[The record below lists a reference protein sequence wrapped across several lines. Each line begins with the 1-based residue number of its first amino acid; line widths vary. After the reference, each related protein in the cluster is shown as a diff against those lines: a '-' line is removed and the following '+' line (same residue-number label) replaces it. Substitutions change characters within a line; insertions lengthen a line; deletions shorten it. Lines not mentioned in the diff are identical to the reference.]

1 VADPYGV
8 ASSNHLLRDLEA
20 AGVFARLGRDGDL
33 GLGGRNAAAL
43 VELGLAGRGQ
53 DLGDRIVEGEGDG
66 PRGLRGLEELGVAA
80 LHRRDNLLLYGVG
93 GVCVGQQL
101 GEVGCG
107 GVGAVAPGC

>member
-1 VADPYGV
+1 MADPYGV

-80 LHRRDNLLLYGVG
+80 LH
-93 GVCVGQQL
+93 
-101 GEVGCG
+101 
-107 GVGAVAPGC
+107 